1 MSTDNVIAA
10 FSEEDVE
17 RLTGVSIR
25 QLRYWD
31 STGFFKP
38 RLADENRRWAHSRVY
53 DFRDVVCL
61 KVLNIIR
68 NQEGVPLPRL
78 REAKEKLSHLGDDV
92 WARVQLF
99 ILNRR
104 VVVYNPEIDRKEDVV
119 SGQVILEIPLPV
131 VSGDMEKAIQAIR
144 SRDAATMGRISQRRD
159 TAANKPVIAGTRIPI
174 KSVKAFAKAGYSIE
188 QIREQYP
195 ILTAADIEAAL
206 RHGKAAA

>member
-104 VVVYNPEIDRKEDVV
+104 VVVYNPEIDQKRMSSRGRSFWRYRFQSSVAIWKRLFKPSDRVMRRLWDESASVV
-119 SGQVILEIPLPV
+119 
-131 VSGDMEKAIQAIR
+131 
-144 SRDAATMGRISQRRD
+144 
-159 TAANKPVIAGTRIPI
+159 TRP
-174 KSVKAFAKAGYSIE
+174 
-188 QIREQYP
+188 QIN
-195 ILTAADIEAAL
+195 L
-206 RHGKAAA
+206 